1 MSPLQNKTKKKA
13 MFTLFFR
20 VFWVVILLFSLQAN
34 AQPIQEYSPKDN
46 YEKLEYNISVR
57 DGIKLYV
64 AVYVPKNNTQPLP
77 FLIKRT
83 PYGCGPYGPDKF
95 PGILGPQGDHRFAK
109 EGYIFVCQDV
119 RGRWMS
125 EGTFTNMTPAIP
137 NVTGHRTVDE
147 STDTYDTVEFLLR
160 NIPHN
165 NGKIGLHGISYPGF
179 YVAAS
184 IINSH
189 PAIVAASPQAPIA
202 DWFVGDDFHA
212 NGAFYLQDAF
222 NFFSG
227 FEHPEPTPTQK
238 RGPSLRINSDDAYA
252 FFLRLGALPNANAR
266 YFKGSVD
273 FWNTFM
279 KHGTYDQFW
288 QERNI
293 VPHLK
298 GVKTNVMTVIG
309 AFDAEDPYGGYEI
322 YRSIGK
328 LSPETTSNRLVLG
341 PWFHGGWE
349 RSEGD
354 FLGNVPFVQ
363 KTAVQYRA
371 SIDLPFFNYYLKG
384 KGSFDQANVRAFA
397 TGSNDWHNFD
407 IWPPKEARPTTWFLT
422 EQGGLSTQAPSKN
435 SGNDRYVS
443 DPAKP
448 VPYSQRITYDRTRE
462 YMTEDQRFAAS
473 RPDVL
478 VYETEVLSEDF
489 TLAGPVDIRLFVSTT
504 GSDADFV
511 VKVVDVFPDSTK
523 EVQSRDKKYLP
534 NPLAGYQML
543 VRYAVM
549 RSKFRNNFSKPEPLQ
564 PGKVTEVRWKSPHI
578 FHTFKKGHRLMIQV
592 QSSFFPLIDRN
603 PQVFLDIYNAKDSDF
618 KAQTHTIY
626 RSAQYPSSI
635 TVGRISPK

>member
-1 MSPLQNKTKKKA
+1 MLTSFLRT
-13 MFTLFFR
+13 FLLLVLFLPFK
-20 VFWVVILLFSLQAN
+20 IN
-34 AQPIQEYSPKDN
+34 AQAATDYSPKEN
-46 YEKLEYNISVR
+46 YEKFEYNIPVR
-57 DGIKLYV
+57 DGIKLYT
-64 AVYVPKNNTQPLP
+64 AVFVPKDKSQSYP

-83 PYGCGPYGPDKF
+83 PYGCGPYGADRF

-125 EGTFTNMTPAIP
+125 EGKFTNMTPAIP
-137 NVTGHRTVDE
+137 NQTGHRTIDE

-160 NIPHN
+160 NIPQN
-165 NGKIGLHGISYPGF
+165 NGKVGLHGISYPGF

-189 PAIVAASPQAPIA
+189 PAIVAASPQAPIG

-238 RGPSLRINSDDAYA
+238 RGKSLDIQSDDAYT
-252 FFLRLGALPNANAR
+252 FFLRLGALRNANER
-266 YFKGSVD
+266 YFKGKVD

-293 VPHLK
+293 IPHLK
-298 GVKTNVMTVIG
+298 GVKSNVMTVIG

-322 YRSIGK
+322 FRSIGK
-328 LSPETTSNRLVLG
+328 LSPEVPTNRLVIG

-349 RSEGD
+349 RSEGN

-363 KTAVQYRA
+363 KTAVQYRE
-371 SIDLPFFNYYLKG
+371 SIDLPFFNHYLKG
-384 KGSFDQANVRAFA
+384 KGAFNQANVRAFA
-397 TGSNDWHNFD
+397 SGSNEWHNFEV
-407 IWPPKEARPTTWFLT
+407 WPPKNANPTTWYFHPS
-422 EQGGLSTQAPSKN
+422 GKIKNQAPSSA
-435 SGNDRYVS
+435 SGMDRYVS

-448 VPYSQRITYDRTRE
+448 VPYSQRITFDRTRE
-462 YMTEDQRFAAS
+462 YMTEDQRFAAT

-478 VYETEVLSEDF
+478 VYETEALTEDV
-489 TLAGPVDIRLFVSTT
+489 TVAGPVDIRLFVSTT
-504 GSDADFV
+504 GTDADFV
-511 VKVVDVFPDSTK
+511 VKVIDVFPDSTK
-523 EVQSRDKKYLP
+523 EVQPRDKKYLS

-549 RSKFRNNFSKPEPLQ
+549 RGKFRNSLSEPEPIQ
-564 PGKVTEVRWKSPHI
+564 QGKVTEIRWKSPHI
-578 FHTFKKGHRLMIQV
+578 FHTFKKGHRLMVHV

-603 PQVFLDIYNAKDSDF
+603 PQVFTDIYSAKDSDF
-618 KAQTHTIY
+618 KTQTHTLY
-626 RSAQYPSSI
+626 RSSKYPSSI
-635 TVGRISPK
+635 TIGRISGN

>member
-1 MSPLQNKTKKKA
+1 MLTSFLRT
-13 MFTLFFR
+13 FLLLVLFLPFK
-20 VFWVVILLFSLQAN
+20 IN
-34 AQPIQEYSPKDN
+34 AQAATDYSPKEN
-46 YEKLEYNISVR
+46 YEKFEYNIPVR
-57 DGIKLYV
+57 DGIKLYT
-64 AVYVPKNNTQPLP
+64 AVFVPKDKSQSYP

-83 PYGCGPYGPDKF
+83 PYGCGPYGADRF

-125 EGTFTNMTPAIP
+125 EGKFTNMTPAIP
-137 NVTGHRTVDE
+137 NQTGHRTIDE

-160 NIPHN
+160 NIPQN
-165 NGKIGLHGISYPGF
+165 NGKVGLHGISYPGF

-184 IINSH
+184 IIKSH
-189 PAIVAASPQAPIA
+189 PAIVAASPQAPIG

-238 RGPSLRINSDDAYA
+238 RGKSLDIQSDDAYT
-252 FFLRLGALPNANAR
+252 FFLRLGALRNANER
-266 YFKGSVD
+266 YFKGKVD

-293 VPHLK
+293 IPHLK
-298 GVKTNVMTVIG
+298 GVKSNVMTVIG

-322 YRSIGK
+322 FRSIGK
-328 LSPETTSNRLVLG
+328 LSPEVPTNRLVIG

-349 RSEGD
+349 RSEGN

-363 KTAVQYRA
+363 KTAVQYRE
-371 SIDLPFFNYYLKG
+371 SIDLPFFNHYLKG
-384 KGSFDQANVRAFA
+384 KGAFNQANVRAFA
-397 TGSNDWHNFD
+397 SGSNEWHNFEV
-407 IWPPKEARPTTWFLT
+407 WPPKNANPTTWYFH
-422 EQGGLSTQAPSKN
+422 PSGKIKN
-435 SGNDRYVS
+435 QVPSSASGMDRYVS

-448 VPYSQRITYDRTRE
+448 VPYSQRITFDRTRE
-462 YMTEDQRFAAS
+462 YMTEDQRFAAT

-478 VYETEVLSEDF
+478 VYETEALTEDV
-489 TLAGPVDIRLFVSTT
+489 TVAGPVDIRLFVSTT
-504 GSDADFV
+504 GTDADFV
-511 VKVVDVFPDSTK
+511 VKVIDVFPDSTK
-523 EVQSRDKKYLP
+523 EVQPRDKKYLS

-549 RSKFRNNFSKPEPLQ
+549 RGKFRNSLSEPEPIQ
-564 PGKVTEVRWKSPHI
+564 PGKVTEIRWKSPHI
-578 FHTFKKGHRLMIQV
+578 FHTFKKGHRLMVQV

-603 PQVFLDIYNAKDSDF
+603 PQVFTDIYSAKDSDF
-618 KAQTHTIY
+618 KTQTHTLY
-626 RSAQYPSSI
+626 RSSKYPSSI
-635 TVGRISPK
+635 TIGRISGN